1 MLARDATPVLT
12 GGAAPDSAEAG
23 SQDAVPGTKDR
34 PARRLRSAPW
44 HTARR
49 AVGRLSWGVVDQALS
64 SASNALVSLYIAHT
78 VGATEFGAFG
88 LAYVTYGFVLN
99 ASRGLSTDP
108 LMVRFSGVDI
118 ASWRGAVKHC
128 TGTAL
133 VVGSVAGL
141 VMLVASALLHGA
153 TSEAFLALGLTL
165 PGLMLQDSW
174 RYSFFALGRGG
185 LACLNDLLW
194 VLALGIFIVL
204 LRATG
209 HAGIFSLVAA
219 WGLSANL
226 AAGVG
231 LLQAR
236 VKPRLAGARSWLLTH
251 LDLGPR
257 YLAEGLS
264 SSASG
269 QLRSYGISAIL
280 GLAAVGY
287 VQASV
292 TLIGP
297 ITITSLGLS
306 LVLIPEAARVVRR
319 SPHRLRLFCMLSSA
333 GLTAAAIAWGI
344 ILLVALP
351 RGLGSWLLG
360 PIWRPTYPLM
370 LPTMAVIVGQGV
382 GFGAAAGLHGLGAS
396 QRSLRAAAIQA
407 VALVACSLIAA
418 AIWGAP
424 GAIYGSAAAVWAG
437 SIIFWWQL
445 RRALRD
451 AGVNVSAHPALT
463 TTARTGSEQTL
474 T

>member
-1 MLARDATPVLT
+1 
-12 GGAAPDSAEAG
+12 
-23 SQDAVPGTKDR
+23 
-34 PARRLRSAPW
+34 
-44 HTARR
+44 
-49 AVGRLSWGVVDQALS
+49 VVDQALS

-118 ASWRGAVKHC
+118 ARWRDAVRNC

-133 VVGSVAGL
+133 VVGAAAGL
-141 VMLVASALLHGA
+141 VMLAACALLRGA

-185 LACLNDLLW
+185 LACINDLLW
-194 VLALGIFIVL
+194 VLALGVFIAV
-204 LRATG
+204 LRASG
-209 HAGIFSLVAA
+209 HADIFMLVAA
-219 WGLSANL
+219 WGLAANL
-226 AAGVG
+226 AACVG
-231 LLQAR
+231 MFQAR

-251 LDLGPR
+251 RDLGPR
-257 YLAEGLS
+257 YLAEGVS

-269 QLRSYGISAIL
+269 QLRSYGVSAIL

-297 ITITSLGLS
+297 ITITALGMS
-306 LVLIPEAARVVRR
+306 LVLIPEAARVVRS
-319 SPHRLRLFCMLSSA
+319 SPHRLRLFCLLSSA
-333 GLTAAAIAWGI
+333 GLTAAAIAWGL

-396 QRSLRAAAIQA
+396 KRSLRAAAIQA

-418 AIWGAP
+418 ALWGAA
-424 GAIYGSAAAVWAG
+424 GAIYGTAAAIWAG
-437 SIIFWWQL
+437 SLVYWWQL
-445 RRALRD
+445 RRAMRD
-451 AGVNVSAHPALT
+451 AGVNV
-463 TTARTGSEQTL
+463 TARPPLTSPARTSSQQTL
-474 T
+474 TGESGTLG